1 MEIVP
6 IANKFG
12 YFNHL
17 KFFGDIIDSR
27 QSQINLF
34 IYLLFSVDKLQ
45 KGKYYHHPI
54 PCQSWTLLFN
64 NKKLCEK
71 PLRKTKPSSP
81 QKFWTPLSIENPYM
95 ANSSPFISFFAPK
108 NSWEKVISSYLEDC
122 EKTIQVFSYKQ
133 QLYKQHNQS

>member
-6 IANKFG
+6 IVNKFG

-45 KGKYYHHPI
+45 KGKYYHRPI
-54 PCQSWTLLFN
+54 RA
-64 NKKLCEK
+64 KAELCYSITKNFAKNLREK
-71 PLRKTKPSSP
+71 PNPVVRRNSGPPS
-81 QKFWTPLSIENPYM
+81 Q
-95 ANSSPFISFFAPK
+95 
-108 NSWEKVISSYLEDC
+108 
-122 EKTIQVFSYKQ
+122 
-133 QLYKQHNQS
+133 